1 MEGPK
6 HSADTMTRHLKSA
19 FSRETTL
26 ETQRYN
32 ISSDS
37 LPFELADPITLPDI
51 ISTTQSHPSNKA
63 PIVDHWPYVPESWR
77 VAQVVPIHKKGT
89 LKDTGRFMALC
100 LRTVL

>member
-51 ISTTQSHPSNKA
+51 ISATQSHPSNKA
-63 PIVDHWPYVPESWR
+63 PVVDHVKNEMLL
-77 VAQVVPIHKKGT
+77 PIQSPLAPILLT
-89 LKDTGRFMALC
+89 LFRLC
-100 LRTVL
+100 